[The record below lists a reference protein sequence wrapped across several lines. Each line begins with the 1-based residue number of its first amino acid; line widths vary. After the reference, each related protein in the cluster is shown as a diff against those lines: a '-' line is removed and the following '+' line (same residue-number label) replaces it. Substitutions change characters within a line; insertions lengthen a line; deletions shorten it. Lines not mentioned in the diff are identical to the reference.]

1 MCSPTELGD
10 LPDDWHELP
19 PEERVWPLT
28 FPDKLVRL
36 FHAEYPAVE
45 TFRVMPVWA
54 AGELLNFNGDF
65 NKLITTRK
73 IARQEGAV
81 FRHILRFVLLCDE
94 FIQRLPESSV
104 WRMDLIEVADR
115 LTDSCREV
123 DPRTTDMM
131 VESNKEDDPLLSR

>member
-1 MCSPTELGD
+1 M
-10 LPDDWHELP
+10 
-19 PEERVWPLT
+19 
-28 FPDKLVRL
+28 RL

-73 IARQEGAV
+73 IARQEGVV